1 MAVKQVVIDDMSGEE
16 GASTRSF
23 SIDGTAYE
31 VDLTDS
37 NAAKLLKSLDPYI
50 KVARKKGSAPKK
62 YPKSK
67 VTTPTASADLNA
79 IRDWA
84 KANGRKVSDRGRI
97 PKDVVDAFNETHSV
111 VPAFS
116 G

>member
-1 MAVKQVVIDDMSGEE
+1 MAQKVVVIDDMDGRE

-23 SIDGTAYE
+23 SLNGTAYE

-37 NAAKLLKSLDPYI
+37 NAAKLEKALEPFIS
-50 KVARKKGSAPKK
+50 VARKKGSAPKK
-62 YPKSK
+62 YPKTK
-67 VTTPTASADLNA
+67 VSTPTASADLNA

-84 KANGRKVSDRGRI
+84 KANGKKVSDRGRI
-97 PKDVVDAFNETHSV
+97 PRDVVDAFNEAHTI